1 MEMTD
6 LAESRGRKCIA
17 TSKTK
22 AEKEGKKW
30 RKNAESMWDHFNE
43 IYGTRWETSL
53 CRALLEPSK
62 MCALMNPFVSNA
74 EVVHVNQLE
83 PIAWA
88 PESMKAYISSDKTRL
103 PAPIRDEKHGLPN
116 YYCMDPASLLPVLA
130 LNLQSSPCP
139 PIVLDLCGAPGGK
152 TLAIHRVLSELGGGL
167 VSNELSKIRR
177 ERLETVISEHIV
189 DTTNVTVTC
198 LDGVEFGNPNHDFS
212 DLEGSLLDG
221 TQALVFTHVLCDA
234 PCSAERHILNHSSG
248 GEWTGKSLRNTRRQI
263 ALLKAAWGAC
273 GDGGTI
279 VYSTCS
285 LSPAENDDIVTKLFS
300 QRACKV
306 QKLSF
311 PIGEPTEHGWM
322 ILPDHQSSIGMGP
335 IYMAAIQKAVE
346 PT

>member
-1 MEMTD
+1 M
-6 LAESRGRKCIA
+6 A
-17 TSKTK
+17 TSKGK
-22 AEKEGKKW
+22 AEKEGQKW
-30 RKNAESMWDHFNE
+30 RKHAESMWDHFHE

-53 CRALLEPSK
+53 CRALLGPSK
-62 MCALMNPFVSNA
+62 MCALMNPCVVSNA
-74 EVVHVNQLE
+74 EEAVVLLNQLV
-83 PIAWA
+83 PIHWA
-88 PESMKAYISSDKTRL
+88 PESMKAYISTDKTRI
-103 PAPIRDEKHGLPN
+103 PAPIRDETHGLPN
-116 YYCMDPASLLPVLA
+116 YYCMDPASILPVLA
-130 LNLQSSPCP
+130 LDLQRSPRN

-152 TLAIHRVLSELGGGL
+152 TLAIHRLLSELGGGL
-167 VSNELSKIRR
+167 VSNEPSKFRR

-189 DTTNVTVTC
+189 DTTSVTVTS
-198 LDGVEFGNPNHDFS
+198 LDGVEFGNPSHDFS
-212 DLEGSLLDG
+212 DLEGSLLLDG
-221 TQALVFTHVLCDA
+221 TQALAFTHVLCDA
-234 PCSAERHILNHSSG
+234 PCSGERHILKHSSG

-311 PIGEPTEHGWM
+311 PIGEPTELGWM

-335 IYMAAIQKAVE
+335 IYTAAIQKVVE